1 MIDKQ
6 QVELLSRLCRIHLKE
21 DEKNQLHQDLKGILE
36 YVNQLN
42 ELDTSDVDPMVFV
55 YNDSEHLT
63 RLDLPYNELAHKI
76 FVDQVPE
83 AIAGMV
89 KVPVIKDDQSGS

>member
-21 DEKNQLHQDLKGILE
+21 DEKNQLHQDLKGILD
-36 YVNQLN
+36 YVDQLN

-55 YNDSEHLT
+55 YNDSEHIT
-63 RLDLPYNELAHKI
+63 RSDSPYNELAHKV
-76 FVDQVPE
+76 FADQVPE
-83 AIAGMV
+83 VIAGMV
-89 KVPVIKDDQSGS
+89 KVPTIKDDQAGS